1 MRRRRPISFAN
12 LSAACALSAL
22 AASSIPGIAR
32 ADVSSF
38 FAFGGGATGQFAS
51 GATTPDM
58 ASAFTYSI
66 GVGTS
71 PLSSIVA
78 GIMYRGVTFP
88 TLGTDIGMALRLA
101 TGSYARGDWGLALDA
116 GVAART
122 WGGGSYGNWPLIGVL
137 TVGSPWGFQ
146 LALGTQQWDISGAPA
161 ANGYFAALEIDLLRL
176 TVTRQGSTEKWWPNP
191 NPAGGHEPKTVG
203 LLQF

>member
-1 MRRRRPISFAN
+1 M
-12 LSAACALSAL
+12 AACALAAGASAL
-22 AASSIPGIAR
+22 LAPGRAR

-38 FAFGGGATGQFAS
+38 LAVGGGATGQFAS

-58 ASAFTYSI
+58 ASAFTYSV

-78 GIMYRGVTFP
+78 GVMYRGATFV
-88 TLGTDIGMALRLA
+88 TLGTDVGMALRLA
-101 TGSYARGDWGLALDA
+101 TGGYARGDWGVALDA
-116 GVAART
+116 GVAARL

-137 TVGSPWGFQ
+137 TLGSPWGFQ
-146 LALGTQQWDISGAPA
+146 LALGTQEWDISGAPS
-161 ANGYFAALEIDLLRL
+161 ANGFYAALEIDLLRL
-176 TVTRQGSTEKWWPNP
+176 TVTRQGPTERWWPNP

-203 LLQF
+203 LLEF

>member
-1 MRRRRPISFAN
+1 VRRRPSIAC
-12 LSAACALSAL
+12 LTAASTLAAATALSA
-22 AASSIPGIAR
+22 SDAR

-38 FAFGGGATGQFAS
+38 LALGGGATGQYAS

-58 ASAFTYSI
+58 AGAFTYSI

-71 PLSSIVA
+71 PLSTLVA
-78 GIMYRGVTFP
+78 GVMYRGATYF

-101 TGSYARGDWGLALDA
+101 TGSYARGDWGVALDA

-122 WGGGSYGNWPLIGVL
+122 WGGGSYGNWPLLGVL

-146 LALGTQQWDISGAPA
+146 LALGTQQWDISGAPS
-161 ANGYFAALEIDLLRL
+161 ANGFYASLEIDLLRL
-176 TVTRQGSTEKWWPNP
+176 TVTRQGGTERWWPNP

-203 LLQF
+203 LLEF